1 MIFFTHGLK
10 NVILWYLC
18 QWTVAHGR
26 GNNYTKGLSQEV
38 RNDFKASAEWPEK
51 RKFSY
56 GITDKQI
63 FGEAYGVSETTAE
76 SSAYQYS
83 YMR

>member
-26 GNNYTKGLSQEV
+26 GNNYTKEGLRSSQ
-38 RNDFKASAEWPEK
+38 RL
-51 RKFSY
+51 
-56 GITDKQI
+56 
-63 FGEAYGVSETTAE
+63 
-76 SSAYQYS
+76 
-83 YMR
+83 